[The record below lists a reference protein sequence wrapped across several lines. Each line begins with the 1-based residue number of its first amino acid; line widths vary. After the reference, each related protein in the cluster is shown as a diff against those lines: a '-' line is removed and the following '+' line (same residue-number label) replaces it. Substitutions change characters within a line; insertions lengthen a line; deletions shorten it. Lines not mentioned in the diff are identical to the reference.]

1 MGKRSNNPNAKRMYQ
16 LRLDPTDVNEKAM
29 IDFLDNQSKW
39 QTTVSYLIKQQMAKF
54 GNGDAFMSMTD
65 VEPVEKVDTTSHN
78 AETTSAQSSS
88 NVTAQSVSEQPKPQ
102 SSVAPSSVQP
112 TPTAPQSVSGFPA
125 GFGGNASSQNV
136 DPDLKQNNNSFRDLM
151 NM

>member
-16 LRLDPTDVNEKAM
+16 LRLDPTNANEKAM

-39 QTTVSYLIKQQMAKF
+39 QTTVSYLIKQQMTKF
-54 GNGDAFMSMTD
+54 GNGDAFMTMTN
-65 VEPVEKVDTTSHN
+65 VEPVEKVDATSHN
-78 AETTSAQSSS
+78 AEATSAQSSS
-88 NVTAQSVSEQPKPQ
+88 NAPAQSVSEQPKPQ

-112 TPTAPQSVSGFPA
+112 TPVTPQSASGFPA
-125 GFGGNASSQNV
+125 GFGGNASSQNA